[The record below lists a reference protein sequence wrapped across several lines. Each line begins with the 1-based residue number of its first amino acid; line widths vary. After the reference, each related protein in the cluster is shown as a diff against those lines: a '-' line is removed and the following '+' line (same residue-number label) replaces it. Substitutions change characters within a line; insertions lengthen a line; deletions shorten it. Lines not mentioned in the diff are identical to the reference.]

1 VGMVPGVVAASR
13 EVILRFSR
21 HTHAAS
27 PAIMAKAAVGPI
39 TAPAIH
45 ALDFGLDDDAGWVG
59 GFEEV
64 KEAEEVEEAEE
75 AEVVP
80 AAVDGTLAVAVSA
93 LAADADV
100 DAGTGGG
107 RFSFGLLCL
116 KVMRCCMWRRE
127 VEGAWKTNP
136 KSAFRSQMLL
146 LDRRS
151 RPLLECCTQMRCVG
165 SYLMGR

>member
-1 VGMVPGVVAASR
+1 
-13 EVILRFSR
+13 
-21 HTHAAS
+21 
-27 PAIMAKAAVGPI
+27 MAKAAVGPI

-45 ALDFGLDDDAGWVG
+45 ALDFELDDDAGWVG

-64 KEAEEVEEAEE
+64 KEAEEVEEDEE

-93 LAADADV
+93 LAADADE

-107 RFSFGLLCL
+107 RVSFGILCL
-116 KVMRCCMWRRE
+116 KVMRCCTWGPE

-136 KSAFRSQMLL
+136 KFAFRSRMLL
-146 LDRRS
+146 LDIRS
-151 RPLLECCTQMRCVG
+151 RLLLECCTQMRCVG

>member
-1 VGMVPGVVAASR
+1 
-13 EVILRFSR
+13 
-21 HTHAAS
+21 
-27 PAIMAKAAVGPI
+27 MAKAAVGPI

-64 KEAEEVEEAEE
+64 KEVEEAEE

-116 KVMRCCMWRRE
+116 KVMRCCI
-127 VEGAWKTNP
+127 G
-136 KSAFRSQMLL
+136 
-146 LDRRS
+146 
-151 RPLLECCTQMRCVG
+151 G
-165 SYLMGR
+165 G

>member
-1 VGMVPGVVAASR
+1 
-13 EVILRFSR
+13 
-21 HTHAAS
+21 
-27 PAIMAKAAVGPI
+27 MAKAAVGPI

-59 GFEEV
+59 RFEEV
-64 KEAEEVEEAEE
+64 KEAEEVEEGEE
-75 AEVVP
+75 GEVVP
-80 AAVDGTLAVAVSA
+80 AAVDVTLAVVVSV

-100 DAGTGGG
+100 DAGAGGG

-116 KVMRCCMWRRE
+116 KVMRCCMWGRE
-127 VEGAWKTNP
+127 VEGAWKTNL
-136 KSAFRSQMLL
+136 KFAFRSRMLL

-151 RPLLECCTQMRCVG
+151 RPLLECRTQMRCVG

>member
-1 VGMVPGVVAASR
+1 
-13 EVILRFSR
+13 
-21 HTHAAS
+21 
-27 PAIMAKAAVGPI
+27 MAKAAVGPI

-45 ALDFGLDDDAGWVG
+45 ALDFGLDDDVGWVG

-64 KEAEEVEEAEE
+64 KEVKEVKEVEEVEEAEE
-75 AEVVP
+75 AEEAKVVP

-100 DAGTGGG
+100 DVGTSGG
-107 RFSFGLLCL
+107 RLSFGLLCL
-116 KVMRCCMWRRE
+116 KVMRCCVWGHE

-136 KSAFRSQMLL
+136 KSAFRLRMLL

-151 RPLLECCTQMRCVG
+151 RPLLEYRTQMRCVG